1 MQKAKILIFCTIFV
15 ANSVFCQN
23 KSNFTGLKYIP
34 AFQPI
39 TLPHSVS
46 PVTHEPFATKLMKS
60 PVSPDFYP
68 RGLGFFCKQEIKL
81 EKLTKIP
88 FRFRLGSVAQCDR
101 MEGKPNSGY

>member
-23 KSNFTGLKYIP
+23 KSSFTGLKYTP
-34 AFQPI
+34 AFQQNP
-39 TLPHSVS
+39 LLHSGSTVN
-46 PVTHEPFATKLMKS
+46 HEPFENKLTKS
-60 PVSPDFYP
+60 PVAPDFYP